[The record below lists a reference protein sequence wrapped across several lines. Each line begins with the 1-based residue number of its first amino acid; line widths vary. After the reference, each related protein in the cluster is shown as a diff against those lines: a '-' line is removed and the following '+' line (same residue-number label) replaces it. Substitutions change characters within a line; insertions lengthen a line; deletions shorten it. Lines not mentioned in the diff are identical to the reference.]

1 MRKPSSLTIIAAAL
15 IMSCGGCGGMRPDA
29 SEQQQQRANDTA
41 RRKIMEAQTLAQGLR
56 FAEAIASYR
65 LILLEY
71 PNTDWAREAKYSIA
85 QAYVSADNPRRDY
98 AVAIVEFDEFLS
110 LYPSDKRAAEAAN
123 WRQALKVI
131 IDGRKEVGGRSPTW
145 LFSLGAPRS

>member
-1 MRKPSSLTIIAAAL
+1 
-15 IMSCGGCGGMRPDA
+15 
-29 SEQQQQRANDTA
+29 
-41 RRKIMEAQTLAQGLR
+41 MEAQTLAQGLR

-123 WRQALKVI
+123 WRQALKVLLDTKKDNVRLKKNI
-131 IDGRKEVGGRSPTW
+131 EKLKQLDVRQEKKRLGR
-145 LFSLGAPRS
+145 